1 MYVSLMSERSRSFW
15 KSAVAVAASFALRAC
30 ERASDMRGGALVL
43 QGGGGGGGGGGRVA
57 RRTPNSPSVAQACR
71 VSATRR
77 VGDGAHKK
85 TKEKTSHLALFF
97 HKRSSNNHSVSL
109 ARAKLVKILV
119 NGTQPGSLPGG
130 RAGRRAGGRSHVPPE
145 NGSLRMR
152 PVAFNARAR
161 SQAPS
166 LSDPTTPQ
174 NCHRTSNF

>member
-1 MYVSLMSERSRSFW
+1 MYVSLVSERSRSFW

-30 ERASDMRGGALVL
+30 EQASDMRGGALVL
-43 QGGGGGGGGGGRVA
+43 QRGGGGGGGRVA

-77 VGDGAHKK
+77 VGDGAHKT

-130 RAGRRAGGRSHVPPE
+130 RAGGRSHVPPE